1 MKMSCIRLSVTVMIN
16 AEDVSL
22 QNMTYISRYS
32 SWQELLELW
41 GLSSDLMLIHIS
53 RLNKKRFMV

>member
-41 GLSSDLMLIHIS
+41 GLSNALMLIHI
-53 RLNKKRFMV
+53 RR